1 MYSQF
6 PGIEWATPW
15 GVMIVL
21 AWFSAWGLARRRAAV
36 TGLDPSHIDLALPL
50 AFIAGAFLAG
60 SLGDALVSERWLAGD
75 AFQLETRR
83 RLYAV
88 AAVMLPLLYAY
99 SRVAGLS
106 FRALA
111 DTLATPALVF
121 MALARIGCLLAGCC
135 FGGLSGHPELLA
147 KVADPALQ
155 RQLATV
161 PALTAFELPW
171 ALRFPAGSFA
181 HGQHVALG
189 LIPPDAPASL
199 PVHPVQLYETLL
211 LLALWAMI
219 VRQRH
224 RWRQPGS
231 EALAVLAGYAA
242 LQFGLEFLRGD
253 NALVAGA
260 LNLNQVFCLAALLLA
275 GGLFTSRYRTR

>member
-6 PGIEWATPW
+6 PWIEWATPW
-15 GVMIVL
+15 GVMILL
-21 AWFSAWGLARRRAAV
+21 AWLSAWGLARRRAAA
-36 TGLDPSHIDLALPL
+36 TGLDPSHVDLALPL
-50 AFIAGAFLAG
+50 AFILGAFLAG
-60 SLGDALVSERWLAGD
+60 VLGDALVSERWLAGD
-75 AFQLETRR
+75 ALQLETRR

-99 SRVAGLS
+99 SRWAGLS
-106 FRALA
+106 FRKLA
-111 DTLATPALVF
+111 DTLAAPALVF

-147 KVADPALQ
+147 NVADPALQ

-161 PALTAFELPW
+161 PVLAAFELPW

-211 LLALWAMI
+211 LLILWA
-219 VRQRH
+219 VVVGH
-224 RWRQPGS
+224 RRCWRQPGS

-253 NALVAGA
+253 NLLVAGP
-260 LNLNQVFCLAALLLA
+260 LTLNQLFCLAAALLVAAL
-275 GGLFTSRYRTR
+275 LTSRYRTR